1 MDEKNII
8 EKLIQKSIES
18 FTVGIELYNKPTIKY
33 RVEGFSFFAC
43 NAWELLL
50 KAYLVKRDGES
61 SIYYSDKSGRTKSLE
76 VCIRLV
82 FTNDKDPLRRNLE
95 SIVSLRNTST
105 HYITED
111 YEQIYA
117 PLFQSCVLNY
127 RNTLLRFFGIDIAD
141 RLNLGF
147 LTIAVKVPEID
158 KTTLHAKY
166 SKPIADKLL
175 STLASIQHETQVN
188 ENPAYAVQV
197 EHNLYITKNK
207 SSADIS
213 VSLSKGG
220 KEAAVIIKE
229 RRDRQR
235 ECPFR
240 MKECLKQIN
249 QIISKEGIN
258 FINPAHI
265 DNQEKIHL
273 FNSFVFNLFVKFYQ
287 MKNEERYCYCYD
299 VNKNPTYTYSQAA
312 IDFILEQIKKA
323 PEHIFQ
329 ELKDKIKS

>member
-1 MDEKNII
+1 MKRSEA
-8 EKLIQKSIES
+8 SIAS
-18 FTVGIELYNKPTIKY
+18 AIS
-33 RVEGFSFFAC
+33 GFDMASSFFPS
-43 NAWELLL
+43 
-50 KAYLVKRDGES
+50 VSKR
-61 SIYYSDKSGRTKSLE
+61 
-76 VCIRLV
+76 
-82 FTNDKDPLRRNLE
+82 F
-95 SIVSLRNTST
+95 
-105 HYITED
+105 
-111 YEQIYA
+111 
-117 PLFQSCVLNY
+117 
-127 RNTLLRFFGIDIAD
+127 
-141 RLNLGF
+141 
-147 LTIAVKVPEID
+147 
-158 KTTLHAKY
+158 AKY
-166 SKPIADKLL
+166 ASQRSTRFISLTGL
-175 STLASIQHETQVN
+175 FLYFGSTLASIQHETRVN

-235 ECPFR
+235 ECPFK

-258 FINPAHI
+258 FINLAHI

-299 VNKNPTYTYSQAA
+299 VNKNPIYTYSQAA

-323 PEHIFQ
+323 LERIVQ
-329 ELKDKIKS
+329 ELKDKIKN